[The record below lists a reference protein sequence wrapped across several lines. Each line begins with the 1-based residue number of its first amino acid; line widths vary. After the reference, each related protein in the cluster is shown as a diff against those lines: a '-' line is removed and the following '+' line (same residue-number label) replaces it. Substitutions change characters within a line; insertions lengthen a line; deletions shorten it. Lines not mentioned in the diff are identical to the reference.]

1 MIDVQSQRDHRKV
14 LLKKAG
20 VKDIRYPITVLDKV
34 KGQQHTTA
42 RVNMYVDLPHQ
53 FKGTHMSRFV
63 EILNRYRDGVSIR
76 SFKEILGAMRQR
88 LAAQS
93 AHLEMSFPYFIEKR
107 APVSRI
113 PSLMEYRCTFSGSSG
128 PGEEEDFVVGILIPI
143 NTVCPC
149 SKAISDYGAHNQRG
163 QVSVEVR
170 FRHFFWMEDLIAKV
184 EERAVN
190 QVYALLKRSDEKYV
204 TELAYDHPMFV
215 EDVVREVYGA
225 LEEDENFTWFTVG
238 CENFESLHN
247 HSAYAFTEFSRTL
260 AKRAKVP
267 KAMAQRNGRGDDR
280 IG

>member
-14 LLKKAG
+14 VLEKVG

-34 KGQQHTTA
+34 KEYQHTTA
-42 RVNMYVDLPHQ
+42 TVNMYVDLPHH

-63 EILNRYRDGVSIR
+63 EILNHYRGGVSIR
-76 SFKEILGAMRQR
+76 NYQEILDTMRHR
-88 LAAQS
+88 LDAQS
-93 AHLEMSFPYFIEKR
+93 AHLEMAFPYFVEKQ
-107 APVSRI
+107 APVSKI

-128 PGEEEDFVVGILIPI
+128 PGDEENFIVGIAVPI
-143 NTVCPC
+143 STLCPC
-149 SKAISDYGAHNQRG
+149 SKTISDYGAHNQRG
-163 QVSVEVR
+163 EVSVQVR

-184 EERAVN
+184 EERAIN

-215 EDVVREVYGA
+215 EDVVREIYGA

-247 HSAYAFTEFSRTL
+247 HSAYAFTEFAPVL
-260 AKRAKVP
+260 AEGTDG
-267 KAMAQRNGRGDDR
+267 AQVSEAVAQGNGGAR
-280 IG
+280 